1 MPISVSR
8 EQRQRHALRRVHP
21 THHVSRTHKLRRR
34 VLRGQ
39 TQHPVFRTFAKV
51 VHHVGGVDR
60 PQALQRLQVPE
71 LHRAVVAPADQN
83 HGVLAVEQDGRH
95 CLLVTVK
102 HVQLR
107 VKRPTRTHHE
117 RGGARV
123 PQSNGLVLRRYASP
137 PQSKRT

>member
-1 MPISVSR
+1 M
-8 EQRQRHALRRVHP
+8 
-21 THHVSRTHKLRRR
+21 
-34 VLRGQ
+34 
-39 TQHPVFRTFAKV
+39 